1 MDALSAMMQLWLG
14 GLLVAWALVLLG
26 GFVLG
31 KPNAESTRR
40 MTLWGRLGSSAILVV
55 AAWSWWWQ
63 LHAQHNLT
71 ALLFALGMSLGFV
84 GDLCM
89 AQVFP
94 LKNYVL
100 GGMSAFGLGHVAY
113 IWAGLRI
120 ESFNVQSWLVWLIV
134 GALGWYVVVWHDSSR
149 SRLHQVALP
158 YALLLA
164 STTGIATGVALEQ
177 LPMLTFAIGA
187 ALFLLSDLILA
198 TQLFNDAR
206 WRGIGDVVWFTYGP
220 AQALIVYSMAW
231 LL

>member
-1 MDALSAMMQLWLG
+1 MDALSGPMQLWLT
-14 GLLVAWALVLLG
+14 GLLIAWALVLVG

-31 KPNAESTRR
+31 RPNPEGTRR

-63 LHAQHNLT
+63 LRQTHNLT
-71 ALLFALGMSLGFV
+71 ALLLAVGMSLGFL
-84 GDLCM
+84 GDLFM
-89 AQVFP
+89 AKVFP
-94 LKNYVL
+94 IKNYVL

-113 IWAGLRI
+113 ISAGLRI
-120 ESFNVQSWLVWLIV
+120 DRFDWLSWIIWMIV
-134 GALGWYVVVWHDSSR
+134 GAIGWYMIVWHDSSR

-164 STTGIATGVALEQ
+164 STTGVATGVALEQ
-177 LPMLTFAIGA
+177 LPMATFAVGA
-187 ALFLLSDLILA
+187 ALFLLSDLVLA
-198 TQLFNDAR
+198 TQLFNNAH

-220 AQALIVYSMAW
+220 AQALIVYSIAW